1 MIAPPTSSK
10 EQDMRYAPFGKT
22 GLQVSQIA
30 LGTGNF
36 GTGWGHGADADTS
49 KAVFEAYAEAGGNFI
64 DTADVYQFG
73 QSEELLGSL
82 LEGRRENFVLA
93 TKFTRGAVPNADR
106 LVRGNSRKAMVTSV
120 EASLKRLKAD
130 RIDIYWVHY
139 PDNVTPLE
147 EIVRGFEDLARAGK
161 ILYAGL
167 SNFPAWR
174 LARAVTL
181 AELSHSVPIAA
192 AQFEHSLV
200 HREPEADLFPASEAL
215 RLGVV
220 TWSPL
225 GGGMLTGK
233 YRNGEKGRAEGLGGK
248 VFQPEN
254 SAQRTQ
260 ILDTV
265 LAIAGELGVSADQVA
280 IAWAGTHGAVPM
292 IGPRSLMQL
301 SSNLGA
307 LALELSAEHLDR
319 LDTVS
324 RIDASAPKRKPVAWA
339 PDENAMRAVA

>member
-1 MIAPPTSSK
+1 MKYT
-10 EQDMRYAPFGKT
+10 PFGRT

-36 GTGWGHGADADTS
+36 GTGWGYGADPDT
-49 KAVFEAYAEAGGNFI
+49 AETIFNAYAQAGGNFI

-73 QSEELLGSL
+73 QSEELLGKL
-82 LEGRRENFVLA
+82 LQGRRDDFVLA
-93 TKFTRGAVPNADR
+93 TKFTQGAVPNANR
-106 LVRGNSRKAMVTSV
+106 LVTGNSRKAMIASV
-120 EASLKRLKAD
+120 EASLKRLKTD
-130 RIDIYWVHY
+130 RIDLYWVHW
-139 PDNVTPLE
+139 PDGVTPSE
-147 EIVRGFEDLARAGK
+147 EIVRGLEDLSRAGK
-161 ILYAGL
+161 IIYAGL

-181 AELSHSVPIAA
+181 AELTGALPIAA

-200 HREPEADLFPASEAL
+200 RREPEADLLPASHAL
-215 RLGVV
+215 GLGVV

-233 YRNGEKGRAEGLGGK
+233 YRQGEKGRADGFGGK

-265 LAIAGELGVSADQVA
+265 IAIAKDLGASPGQVA
-280 IAWAGTHGAVPM
+280 IAWAGTHGSVPI
-292 IGPRSLMQL
+292 IGPRSPEQL
-301 SSNLGA
+301 ADNLGA
-307 LALELSAEHLDR
+307 LSVALSAEQISR
-319 LDTVS
+319 LDAVS
-324 RIDASAPKRKPVAWA
+324 SLVAPAPARVPIAWA
-339 PDENAMRAVA
+339 EGAAPRLVA

>member
-1 MIAPPTSSK
+1 MKYTA
-10 EQDMRYAPFGKT
+10 FGKT
-22 GLQVSQIA
+22 GLRVSQVA

-36 GTGWGHGADADTS
+36 GTGWGHGADPDAAE
-49 KAVFEAYAEAGGNFI
+49 AVFNAYGEAGGNFV

-73 QSEELLGSL
+73 QAEELLGKL
-82 LEGRRENFVLA
+82 LQGRREDFVLA
-93 TKFTRGAVPNADR
+93 TKFTNGAAPNANR
-106 LVRGNSRKAMVTSV
+106 LVTGNSRKAMVASV
-120 EASLKRLKAD
+120 EASLKRLKTD
-130 RIDIYWVHY
+130 RIDIYWAHR
-139 PDNVTPLE
+139 PDGITPIE

-181 AELSHSVPIAA
+181 AELTHAVPIAA

-200 HREPEADLFPASEAL
+200 HREPEADLFPASHAL
-215 RLGVV
+215 DLGIV

-233 YRNGEKGRAEGLGGK
+233 YRQGEKGRAEGFGGR
-248 VFQPEN
+248 VFQAEN

-265 LAIAGELGVSADQVA
+265 LAIAGELNASPGQVA
-280 IAWAGTHGAVPM
+280 IAWAGTHGAVP
-292 IGPRSLMQL
+292 ILGPRSLAQL
-301 SSNLGA
+301 GDNLGA
-307 LALELSAEHLDR
+307 LTLSLSDDQLAR
-319 LDTVS
+319 LDAVS
-324 RIDASAPKRKPVAWA
+324 SPHPSAPARTPIPWSEGKVA
-339 PDENAMRAVA
+339 RVAA